1 MKVFLEKVRTENI
14 TSLEPTKAAE
24 ASRKGKGLMKYAKR
38 TRESVK
44 QSNNTGMVSKRV
56 TNIHDPKK
64 VEFVKDFHFEKSMFI
79 TGDQ

>member
-1 MKVFLEKVRTENI
+1 M
-14 TSLEPTKAAE
+14 
-24 ASRKGKGLMKYAKR
+24 
-38 TRESVK
+38 RESVK